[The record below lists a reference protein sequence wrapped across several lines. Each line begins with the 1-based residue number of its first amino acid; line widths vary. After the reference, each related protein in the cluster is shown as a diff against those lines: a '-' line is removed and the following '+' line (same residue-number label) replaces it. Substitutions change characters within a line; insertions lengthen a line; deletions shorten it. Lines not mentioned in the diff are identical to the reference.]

1 MRSLFHCKGQSII
14 EITLITPL
22 ILVALYVP
30 FDFGTAF
37 FTSHITQNA
46 VRDGARIAS
55 NTQPL
60 DNTAATN
67 LATQVYNNLPQMLV
81 SGSASPKRVT
91 VTYYAGGAADC
102 AQNVEVRA
110 EGTYNFFLYRLIGL
124 MGFAPPSPI
133 QITRTTRMR
142 YEFQPSSNGGTG
154 STTDTCTTATVSR
167 THP

>member
-1 MRSLFHCKGQSII
+1 MRSLFDCKGQSII

-55 NTQPL
+55 NIQSL
-60 DNTAATN
+60 NNAAAAN

-81 SGSASPKRVT
+81 SGTASPKRVT
-91 VTYYAGGAADC
+91 VTYFADGTANC
-102 AQNVEVRA
+102 AQNVEV
-110 EGTYNFFLYRLIGL
+110 
-124 MGFAPPSPI
+124 
-133 QITRTTRMR
+133 
-142 YEFQPSSNGGTG
+142 
-154 STTDTCTTATVSR
+154 TAQ
-167 THP
+167 